1 MFQLDILTLFP
12 KIINSYTEESII
24 KRAQV
29 KKLVKISAHDIRD
42 FSSEKHCK
50 VDDRPYGGGAGM
62 VMMAL
67 PILRAVDYIK
77 KTAKTKPKIII
88 LSAKGKQFNQKIA
101 QDLSRKHK
109 HLILISGRYEGID
122 ERVKKILSAQS
133 GSALGGKAEEI
144 SIGPFVMTDGDIGA
158 LAVTSAVVRL
168 IPGVLGNEESLAEE
182 SFSKAAIRN
191 YTALRLYGSTAF
203 TEYPHYTRPEILKYK
218 GKNYAVPKILL
229 TGDHKKIQA
238 WRTKESAN
246 ID

>member
-1 MFQLDILTLFP
+1 MRIDILTLFP
-12 KIINSYTEESII
+12 KIISSYADESII
-24 KRAQV
+24 KRAQE
-29 KKLVKISAHDIRD
+29 KNLVKITARNIRD
-42 FSSEKHCK
+42 FSLEKHCK

-62 VMMAL
+62 VLMAL

-77 KTAKTKPKIII
+77 KMAKTKPKIII
-88 LSAKGKQFNQKIA
+88 LSAKGKQFDQKMA
-101 QDLSRKHK
+101 QDLSRRYKHI
-109 HLILISGRYEGID
+109 ILISGRYEGID
-122 ERVKKILSAQS
+122 ERVKKILR
-133 GSALGGKAEEI
+133 AEEI

-158 LAVTSAVVRL
+158 LAITSAVVRL
-168 IPGVLGNEESLAEE
+168 LPGVLGNEESLAEE
-182 SFSKAAIRN
+182 SFSKAVIKN

-238 WRTKESAN
+238 WRTKKSAD

>member
-1 MFQLDILTLFP
+1 MRIDILTLFP

-24 KRAQV
+24 KRAQE
-29 KKLVKISAHDIRD
+29 KKLVRITAHNIRD
-42 FSSEKHCK
+42 FSLERHHK

-67 PILRAVDYIK
+67 PVLRAVDYIK
-77 KTAKTKPKIII
+77 NQPKADLPRAEITKPKIII

-122 ERVKKILSAQS
+122 ERVKKIL
-133 GSALGGKAEEI
+133 KAEEI

-168 IPGVLGNEESLAEE
+168 LPGVLGNTESTREE
-182 SFSKAAIRN
+182 SFSNIKKDSGFKIQDSR
-191 YTALRLYGSTAF
+191 F
-203 TEYPHYTRPEILKYK
+203 KEYPHYTRPEILKYK

-238 WRTKESAN
+238 WRTKKSAD

>member
-1 MFQLDILTLFP
+1 MLQLDILTLFP

-24 KRAQV
+24 KRARE
-29 KKLVKISAHDIRD
+29 KNLVKITARNIRD
-42 FSSEKHCK
+42 FSLEKHRK
-50 VDDRPYGGGAGM
+50 VDNRPYGGGAGM
-62 VMMAL
+62 VLMAL

-88 LSAKGKQFNQKIA
+88 LSAKGKQLDQKMA
-101 QDLSRKHK
+101 QDLSRGYK

-122 ERVKKILSAQS
+122 ERVKKIL
-133 GSALGGKAEEI
+133 KAEEI

-168 IPGVLGNEESLAEE
+168 IPGVLGNTKSLSEE
-182 SFSKAAIRN
+182 SFSKATIKN
-191 YTALRLYGSTAF
+191 HKALRLYGSTAL
-203 TEYPHYTRPEILKYK
+203 TEYPHYTRPEILQYK

-238 WRTKESAN
+238 WRIKKSAD

>member
-1 MFQLDILTLFP
+1 MRIDILTLFP

-24 KRAQV
+24 KRAQE
-29 KKLVKISAHDIRD
+29 KKLVRITAHNIRD
-42 FSSEKHCK
+42 FSLERHHK

-67 PILRAVDYIK
+67 PVLRAVDYIK
-77 KTAKTKPKIII
+77 KMAKIKPKIII

-109 HLILISGRYEGID
+109 NLILISGRYEGID
-122 ERVKKILSAQS
+122 ERVKKILQ
-133 GSALGGKAEEI
+133 AEEI

-158 LAVTSAVVRL
+158 LTITSAVVRL
-168 IPGVLGNEESLAEE
+168 LPGVLGNTESIWEE
-182 SFSKAAIRN
+182 SFSNIKKDSGFKIQDSRF
-191 YTALRLYGSTAF
+191 R
-203 TEYPHYTRPEILKYK
+203 EYPHYTRPEILQYK

-238 WRTKESAN
+238 WRIKKSAD

>member
-1 MFQLDILTLFP
+1 MLQIDILTLFP
-12 KIINSYTEESII
+12 KIISSYADESII
-24 KRAQV
+24 KRAQE
-29 KKLVKISAHDIRD
+29 KNLVKITARNIRD
-42 FSSEKHCK
+42 FSLEKRCK

-62 VMMAL
+62 IMMAL

-77 KTAKTKPKIII
+77 KMAKTKPKIII
-88 LSAKGKQFNQKIA
+88 LSAKGKQFDQKMA
-101 QDLSRKHK
+101 QDLSRRYKHI
-109 HLILISGRYEGID
+109 ILISGRYEGID
-122 ERVKKILSAQS
+122 ERVKKIL
-133 GSALGGKAEEI
+133 KAEEI

-158 LAVTSAVVRL
+158 LAITSAVVRL
-168 IPGVLGNEESLAEE
+168 LPGVLGNEESLAEE
-182 SFSKAAIRN
+182 SFSKAVIKN

-238 WRTKESAN
+238 WRTKKSAD